1 MKSAAAIIAAIII
14 CVTQAQARDYG
25 QQGSVFPVIERDLL
39 EQIQT
44 RLLSMQ
50 KSGEMDRRNAELKRR
65 TLARVERP
73 EAVTGLANARRGR
86 SWQFDPTIILAE
98 DILGANGERIWTRG
112 ARVNPLDSVKL
123 RSPLLFLDGDNPAQL
138 KWALGQKDNAK
149 LVLTKG
155 APLALMRAEQR
166 RFYFDQG
173 GKLVRHFGIKALPAR
188 VRQNGRLLEISEIAL
203 LPDRRPA
210 P

>member
-1 MKSAAAIIAAIII
+1 MKPAAAIIATILI
-14 CVTQAQARDYG
+14 CAGPAQARDYG
-25 QQGSVFPVIERDLL
+25 QQGAVFPVIERDLL

-50 KSGEMDRRNAELKRR
+50 KSGEMNRRNAELKNR
-65 TLARVERP
+65 TLARVQRP
-73 EAVTGLANARRGR
+73 EAVTGLSNARASR
-86 SWQFDPTIILAE
+86 SWQFDPTISLAE
-98 DILGANGERIWTRG
+98 DINGANGERMWTRG

-123 RSPLLFLDGDNPAQL
+123 RSPLLFLDGDNPAQVR
-138 KWALGQKDNAK
+138 WALAQQKEAK
-149 LVLTKG
+149 LVLTNG
-155 APLALMRAEQR
+155 APLALMRAQKR

-173 GKLVRHFGIKALPAR
+173 GKLIRHFGIKALPAR

-203 LPDRRPA
+203 LPDRRSA